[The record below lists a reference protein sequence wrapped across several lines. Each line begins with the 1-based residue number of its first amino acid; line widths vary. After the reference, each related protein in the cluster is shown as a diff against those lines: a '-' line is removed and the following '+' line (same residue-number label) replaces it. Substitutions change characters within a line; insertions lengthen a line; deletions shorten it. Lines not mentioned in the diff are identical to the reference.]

1 MKTLLEL
8 GALALGGWWA
18 WRNLRPRYDYRGK
31 NVLVT
36 GGSRGLGL
44 VLSRALV
51 RRGASVAI
59 CARDE
64 EELQAAFRDL
74 RGMGGRVVAVPAD
87 VTDRAQ
93 VRAFVEEARDRLG
106 EPEVLVNNAGII
118 GVGPLE
124 TQTLDDFDRMMK
136 THFWASLYSIL
147 EVLPGMKARREGRIV
162 NISSFGGKV
171 GVPHLAPYAASKFAL
186 VGLSQALRAEL
197 ANEGVVVTSVCPG
210 LMRTGSHLNAEFKG
224 QHDREY
230 AWFAAGNALSGFSL
244 SAESAA
250 EAILEAC
257 ARGDAEAVLSL
268 PAQFGNV
275 MQALMPNLVAEMS
288 ALADAWIMPGPG
300 GTESRKG
307 ADSRGVLPA
316 WVTANTDADAERN
329 NELIAASK

>member
-1 MKTLLEL
+1 MRTLLEL

-18 WRNLRPRYDYRGK
+18 WRNLRPRYDFRGK

-44 VLSRALV
+44 VLSRALAK
-51 RRGASVAI
+51 RGASVAI

-64 EELQAAFRDL
+64 EELAAARRDL
-74 RGMGGRVVAVPAD
+74 GGNAVALRAD
-87 VTDRAQ
+87 VTDQAQ
-93 VRAFVEEARDRLG
+93 VRRFVAEARAALG
-106 EPEVLVNNAGII
+106 EVDVLVNNAGII

-124 TQTLDDFDRMMK
+124 TQTLDDFDRCLK
-136 THFWASLYSIL
+136 THFWASLYTIL
-147 EVLPGMKARREGRIV
+147 EVLPAMKARKAGRIV

-186 VGLSQALRAEL
+186 VGLSQSLRAEL
-197 ANEGVVVTSVCPG
+197 AEDGITVTTVCPG

-230 AWFAAGNALSGFSL
+230 AWFAAGNALTGFSI

-250 EAILEAC
+250 ESILDAC

-268 PAQFGNV
+268 PAQLAV
-275 MQALMPNLVAEMS
+275 AMQALMPNLVAELS
-288 ALADAWIMPGPG
+288 ALADQWMMPGPG
-300 GTESRKG
+300 GIGTRSVKG

-329 NELIAASK
+329 NELVAAGK